1 MNLPFRKR
9 WNWRMAWRTYRPL
22 FVWAGLIAVLFLI
35 ALLTLRYLE
44 EHTLL
49 LSEELAHRSLI
60 LDVQQLAHF
69 GAEGYTHTDWT
80 EGTTSV
86 QIRLDKLSH
95 PAYIKPMR

>member
-35 ALLTLRYLE
+35 ALL
-44 EHTLL
+44 TLL